1 MGEVAV
7 VLYYIISMNTNPNEE
22 QIAKQVAEEYTQ
34 ALNRQIEDRFRAA
47 LLTVDPRLDMSQV
60 TVTSNVD
67 NDNELTVDG
76 VDDETIDQAMAIL
89 EQEQ

>member
-1 MGEVAV
+1 
-7 VLYYIISMNTNPNEE
+7 MNTNLNEE
-22 QIAKQVAEEYTQ
+22 QVAKQVAEEYTQ

-47 LLTVDPRLDMSQV
+47 LLTIDPGLDINQV

-76 VDDETIDQAMAIL
+76 VDDETIDQAMAIF